1 MNSTTMLLKTA
12 IAFASEQGYQ
22 VRQEFMDSPTT
33 GMCEYAG
40 KKWIFLDL
48 SQNSMEQL
56 HDMGTALICQA
67 GIPLCQLPIELQQHW
82 QQL

>member
-67 GIPLCQLPIELQQHW
+67 GIPLCQLPVELQHHW